1 MRLRRCVQAV
11 DAITPLGDSMKS
23 QARINF
29 ISITLI
35 AVAGLALSNIPTQA
49 IAATPQKKVH
59 MAGRVPTVVIN
70 TIHSGRGVP
79 STTLGAD
86 GDFYIDT
93 LNFNF
98 YGPKENGRWPIGI
111 SMRGPAG
118 ENGADGKAGLNG
130 SNGVD
135 GKAGTNGAKVS
146 GSSVGA
152 TGPQG
157 VPGIQ
162 GETGATGP
170 AGPIGATGATG
181 ATGPAGSI
189 GLTGQQGI
197 PGSAG
202 ASGTPGSS
210 GSIGATGA
218 TGATGLT
225 GATGSQGPQGIQ
237 GIQGIQGATG
247 PSAMSLGNL
256 VFSQQITGGAGTSTS
271 SNAFGSFAA
280 GNDYYVHLMIFG
292 VRTLS
297 DFEDLKISIYA
308 IGATPAI
315 QTSYLI
321 SDGGS
326 YRTSGGESDTNLDV
340 EITINGSAALTNYQ
354 LGATISALDDTS
366 TDPVTLDGNYLEELV
381 GSLS

>member
-1 MRLRRCVQAV
+1 M

-157 VPGIQ
+157 LPGPQ

-170 AGPIGATGATG
+170 AGPIGETGATG

-189 GLTGQQGI
+189 GLTGEQGI

-218 TGATGLT
+218 TGATGGTGLT

-237 GIQGIQGATG
+237 GIQGATG
-247 PSAMSLGNL
+247 PSQVQVINFTSWTLSTA
-256 VFSQQITGGAGTSTS
+256 TAGTNSSSPSFGSLVASKSYEFILNIAGKLSSVQAPTYAIKVGLTVECSDPSAVINYGVTS
-271 SNAFGSFAA
+271 SFGYANDGDSNTYSKESFEIV
-280 GNDYYVHLMIFG
+280 G
-292 VRTLS
+292 T
-297 DFEDLKISIYA
+297 
-308 IGATPAI
+308 
-315 QTSYLI
+315 
-321 SDGGS
+321 
-326 YRTSGGESDTNLDV
+326 V
-340 EITINGSAALTNYQ
+340 ET
-354 LGATISALDDTS
+354 TS
-366 TDPVTLDGNYLEELV
+366 TNPISTLTVSATDSGPTTGVDPMTFSGVGFIQLV